1 MLKFGSRS
9 YSSKAVVTKVI
20 SANNS
25 PILHNVQVK
34 SPLSYLN
41 LTEYLSK
48 TTPSPLSLSERLNS
62 ALNTSQSASMP
73 RTNSAI
79 TSALGQVQVKA
90 ERMDVLNPTEQ

>member
-9 YSSKAVVTKVI
+9 YSSNAVVTKVI

-25 PILHNVQVK
+25 PVLHNVQVVK

-48 TTPSPLSLSERLNS
+48 TTPSPLASTE
-62 ALNTSQSASMP
+62 SQSSTHTSGSFARSH
-73 RTNSAI
+73 SANVPI
-79 TSALGQVQVKA
+79 KT
-90 ERMDVLNPTEQ
+90 ERFDAIPGLPYVHSRNTA